1 MARSTAEAEV
11 APDALRA
18 LIQRYYGGDCRI
30 IAVRRAGRT
39 GAFLF
44 VIDAMQRG
52 HLVRTLGTIGRGGA
66 VMEHSAMDMMRPE
79 RLVFAYERAMLA
91 ALALVDRPRDVLLLG
106 LGGGAMWRHL
116 DAYLPA
122 ARVRAVERDPEVERL
137 AREFFRFERT
147 VVRGDAVDVVADA
160 RGECDIVMVDL
171 YDAAGSTPLDDEF
184 WRDCAASLR
193 PGGALAINWA
203 GSRQGGLPRE
213 RIERAMALLPGSFL
227 VFERGPRP
235 NLVQLVPTEP
245 SFGLP
250 GFASRWRDVAVRL
263 GLPREDRDALLRVE
277 ITTRYPAGR
286 QGSKVR

>member
-30 IAVRRAGRT
+30 IAVRRAGRAGT
-39 GAFLF
+39 FLF
-44 VIDAMQRG
+44 VIDAMQRT
-52 HLVRTLGTIGRGGA
+52 HLVRTLGTVGRGGA
-66 VMEHSAMDMMRPE
+66 VMEHSAMDLMRPD
-79 RLVFAYERAMLA
+79 RLVFAYERAMLV
-91 ALALVDRPRDVLLLG
+91 ALALVHEPREVLLLG

-116 DAYLPA
+116 DVYLPA

-137 AREFFRFERT
+137 AREFFRFERA
-147 VVRGDAVDVVADA
+147 VVRGDAIEFVADA
-160 RGECDIVMVDL
+160 RADFDIVMVDL
-171 YDAAGSTPLDDEF
+171 YDGAGSTPLDDEF
-184 WRDCAASLR
+184 WRDCAASLK

-227 VFERGPRP
+227 VVERGPRP
-235 NLVQLVPTEP
+235 NLVQLVPTDP

-250 GFASRWRDVAVRL
+250 GLAARWRDVAGRL
-263 GLPREDRDALLRVE
+263 KLPREDRDALLRAE
-277 ITTRYPAGR
+277 ITARYPAGGR
-286 QGSKVR
+286 GGKLR

>member
-1 MARSTAEAEV
+1 MARSIAEGSV

-30 IAVRRAGRT
+30 IAVRRAGRA

-44 VIDAMQRG
+44 VIDAMQRAR
-52 HLVRTLGTIGRGGA
+52 LVRTLGTVGRGGA
-66 VMEHSAMDMMRPE
+66 VMEHSAMDLTRPD
-79 RLVFAYERAMLA
+79 RLVFAYERAMLV
-91 ALALVDRPRDVLLLG
+91 ALALVHEPRDMLLLG

-122 ARVRAVERDPEVERL
+122 AGVRAVERDPEIVRL
-137 AREFFRFERT
+137 AREFFRFEHA
-147 VVRGDAVDVVADA
+147 VVRADAVDFVADA
-160 RGECDIVMVDL
+160 RAAFDIVMVDL
-171 YDAAGSTPLDDEF
+171 YDDSGSTPLDDGF

-203 GSRQGGLPRE
+203 GSLQGGLPRE

-227 VFERGPRP
+227 VVERGPRS
-235 NLVQLVPTEP
+235 NLVQLVPTDP

-250 GFASRWRDVAVRL
+250 ALAARWRQVAGRL
-263 GLPREDRDALLRVE
+263 KLPREDRDVLLRAEV
-277 ITTRYPAGR
+277 TARYPGGGR
-286 QGSKVR
+286 GGKLR